1 MKLPGTRTAILTLS
15 LLLATSAFAGG
26 SSHKGTFKVSDNV
39 QVAGKSLAA
48 GEYVIKW
55 DGTGPDVQA
64 TISQDGKVVATVP
77 AKVVELPQKP
87 SNGTAEVQNGASGNG
102 KLSQVQFAGQKYA
115 LEFSGSSGGSAAGAG
130 SSIR

>member
-1 MKLPGTRTAILTLS
+1 MKLSGTRTAILTFS

-26 SSHKGTFKVSDNV
+26 SAHKGTFQVSSNV
-39 QVAGKSLAA
+39 QVAGKSLPA

-55 DGTGPDVQA
+55 EGTGPDVQA

-77 AKVVELPQKP
+77 AKVVELPQKSH
-87 SNGTAEVQNGASGNG
+87 SNIAEVENGASDNG
-102 KLSQVQFAGQKYA
+102 KLSQVQFSGQKYA
-115 LEFSGSSGGSAAGAG
+115 LEFSSASGGSATGAG